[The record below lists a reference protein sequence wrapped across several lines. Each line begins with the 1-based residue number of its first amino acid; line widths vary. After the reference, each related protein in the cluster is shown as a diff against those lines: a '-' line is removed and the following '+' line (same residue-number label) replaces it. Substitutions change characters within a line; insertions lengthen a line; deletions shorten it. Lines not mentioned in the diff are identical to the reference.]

1 MDVVGSYLVEINGKK
16 FETICIVDF
25 ETYNEGVATE
35 QFVDHSGRT
44 VLWRRF
50 NQDTWNVKKGQPKW
64 SEKFPESERWTVNG
78 LTFVH
83 WYDCIS
89 EYIL

>member
-1 MDVVGSYLVEINGKK
+1 MDVVGNFLVEINGKK

-35 QFVDHSGRT
+35 QFVDRRGRT

-50 NQDTWNVKKGQPKW
+50 NQDAWNVKQGQPKW
-64 SEKFPESERWTVNG
+64 SEKFPGKSVGLVNG

-89 EYIL
+89 DYIL